1 MTDQLAPSPAT
12 DGGLTDAPAIP
23 GTGANRSPY
32 RGRPR
37 HNFWKPAVG
46 TRQPDSMLELYRR
59 RFDIAPTDRIA
70 TAGSCFA
77 QHIAR
82 YMRHHG
88 YQVMDLE
95 PAPPEVPAAVA
106 QEFGYG
112 VYSARYGNI
121 YYVRQL
127 LQLAREALEG
137 VQPAEPVWARNGRYH
152 DAQRPAVEPEGLE
165 SPELVLEHRRRHLD
179 QVRTMLTTADVLV
192 FTMGL
197 TEGWEH
203 VESGTVYPTAP
214 GTVAGDFDPEV
225 YAFRNFTV
233 AEVQADFTRFRD
245 LVHRH
250 NPGLRFLLTVSPV
263 PLAATATDGNA
274 LVATTYSKAVLRA
287 AAGALYAEFEDIDYF
302 PSYEIIT
309 AGPGAGRFF
318 APGLRDVTP
327 EGVDTVMGYFFSEHP
342 PAASVDDAGDAPGR
356 TAEDGPA
363 TTPAGATGVSAPGA
377 DATRT
382 ADREPASGEELFC
395 EEALL
400 EAFGS

>member
-1 MTDQLAPSPAT
+1 MTDQPEPSPAT
-12 DGGLTDAPAIP
+12 AGALAPAASIP
-23 GTGANRSPY
+23 GTEASRSPY

-37 HNFWKPAVG
+37 RNFWKSAVG
-46 TRQPDSMLELYRR
+46 TRRPDSMLELYQRR
-59 RFDIAPTDRIA
+59 YEISPTDRIA

-77 QHIAR
+77 QHISR
-82 YMRHHG
+82 YMRRNG
-88 YQVMDLE
+88 YRVMDVE
-95 PAPPEVPAAVA
+95 PAPREVPPKVA
-106 QEFGYG
+106 QQFGYG

-137 VQPAEPVWARNGRYH
+137 LEPAEPVWARDGRYY
-152 DAQRPAVEPEGLE
+152 DAQRPSVEPEGLA
-165 SPELVLEHRRRHLD
+165 SPGLVLEHRRRHLD
-179 QVRTMLTTADVLV
+179 QVRSLLTTADVLV

-203 VESGTVYPTAP
+203 SGSGTVYPTAP
-214 GTVAGDFDPEV
+214 GTIAGDFDPEV
-225 YAFRNFTV
+225 HAFRNFTV
-233 AEVQADFTRFRD
+233 AEVHADFAAFRE

-263 PLAATATDGNA
+263 PLAATATDANA
-274 LVATTYSKAVLRA
+274 MVATTYSKAVLRA
-287 AAGALYAEFEDIDYF
+287 AAGQLYADFEDVDYF

-342 PAASVDDAGDAPGR
+342 PAGSAAPAS
-356 TAEDGPA
+356 TAAPA
-363 TTPAGATGVSAPGA
+363 TGNPADRVAAPVAGAQ
-377 DATRT
+377 
-382 ADREPASGEELFC
+382 PASGEELFC